1 MNTTEPIVR
10 VEPQPELYRIR
21 DAATIL
27 AISPRMVY
35 ALIGSGVLRPVRIP
49 GAGTKRQAV
58 RIARADVIALVERL
72 RGASA

>member
-1 MNTTEPIVR
+1 MRNTERPPRT
-10 VEPQPELYRIR
+10 EPQPELYRIR
-21 DAATIL
+21 DVAAIL

-35 ALIGSGVLRPVRIP
+35 ALISSGVLRPARLP

-58 RIARADVIALVERL
+58 RIARVDVVALVERL